1 MQLIAIILPLL
12 NFSSTQPL
20 SILNVQDNN
29 FFICLTSIHAYRVYT
44 PYNTKMCHFS
54 ICSSKF
60 IALKCNFSMNKRRLG
75 DFFGVQC
82 TLHQNKPLLT
92 FLFCEVFHVIANY
105 RTYSAVNRVH
115 YNYGVIRCFIR
126 VLLRKCQLFHRF
138 TIPAIQSAKIEYL
151 APKIKTAFKKRGFLC
166 GYKPLLPARVSRRC
180 FHFVQAIAF
189 DSRQPSKG
197 FIFLL
202 ILSPCFFLFIRLLL
216 CF

>member
-82 TLHQNKPLLT
+82 TLHQNTPLLT
-92 FLFCEVFHVIANY
+92 FLLCGVFHVIANY

-138 TIPAIQSAKIEYL
+138 TIPAIQSAKTEYL
-151 APKIKTAFKKRGFLC
+151 AQKNKQRHSAEAECRMFVCFPILFDRCRKI
-166 GYKPLLPARVSRRC
+166 V
-180 FHFVQAIAF
+180 
-189 DSRQPSKG
+189 
-197 FIFLL
+197 IF
-202 ILSPCFFLFIRLLL
+202 
-216 CF
+216 

>member
-1 MQLIAIILPLL
+1 
-12 NFSSTQPL
+12 
-20 SILNVQDNN
+20 
-29 FFICLTSIHAYRVYT
+29 
-44 PYNTKMCHFS
+44 
-54 ICSSKF
+54 
-60 IALKCNFSMNKRRLG
+60 MNKRRLG

-151 APKIKTAFKKRGFLC
+151 APKNKQRHSAEAECRMFVCFPILFDRCRKTVIFQNYCLTRTQLILC
-166 GYKPLLPARVSRRC
+166 VSYLQLT
-180 FHFVQAIAF
+180 FPVTEQSIF
-189 DSRQPSKG
+189 DKSTTKAGRTPIVVSVTIYVLK
-197 FIFLL
+197 LL
-202 ILSPCFFLFIRLLL
+202 IL
-216 CF
+216 